1 MLVATLI
8 ALGVRMRL
16 KLLLVSATAESHG
29 FWLRQGCTRRRTAR
43 PPSAR
48 MLRTVDQAAVRRSF
62 ANSLSMAML
71 LPLAAEPVVERAVER
86 VRSGTSAAAAAA
98 AAGGGG
104 GGGKVARQ
112 LTSAE
117 APAVL
122 GYDDVNSFGNFFL
135 RNGERVA
142 VNYAKH
148 EQLAV
153 NVPYSKL
160 LAFWTGGARG
170 WGVRCAAPI
179 TKGHVVVE
187 VRGRCLTEAEYEQ
200 LADPSY
206 VVSFDD
212 KLLALKRA
220 AADDVMYLDL
230 REQGNMMRLIN
241 DCQEAPNLQL
251 MYWPELD
258 VARGVLPRR
267 AFLVAKH
274 DVPAGV
280 ELTWN
285 YGRHYE
291 RHWLAARNGTGS
303 GWSTANRGGG
313 TSTAAAVEAAARRK
327 IGRARR
333 RANRKRRRRR
343 RRARARSPRHVTS
356 WWRPRS
362 CYRGRRCVRAGG
374 ARRYDWLRRVH
385 AAAEPAELGATI
397 EELESAVRGWALG
410 DGWPAARDGWQAR
423 VEALQRGGATA
434 AADELAAVLRP
445 LLSALQPA
453 LAGERAEA
461 RPRRLRSRNRSQ
473 SRSRP
478 SPRRRRR
485 ASRSRRSRSSRRW
498 STTTATTTATARR
511 PIPSWS
517 RRSRRT
523 LAQRATTRARRRAR
537 RRGARRR
544 RHRGADGGRRAER
557 GLWRQA
563 AHEHAERDG
572 VPRVKRKGGGYILA
586 ENVEAGTFATAVEAA
601 VAYAKGERSAAPHG
615 PRRRRR
621 WAAWWRRGR
630 DGSRRRA
637 RSTRWLRARWFRSA
651 GSAG

>member
-1 MLVATLI
+1 M
-8 ALGVRMRL
+8 
-16 KLLLVSATAESHG
+16 
-29 FWLRQGCTRRRTAR
+29 
-43 PPSAR
+43 
-48 MLRTVDQAAVRRSF
+48 
-62 ANSLSMAML
+62 
-71 LPLAAEPVVERAVER
+71 
-86 VRSGTSAAAAAA
+86 
-98 AAGGGG
+98 
-104 GGGKVARQ
+104 
-112 LTSAE
+112 
-117 APAVL
+117 L

-303 GWSTANRGGG
+303 GWSTATHGGG
-313 TSTAAAVEAAARRK
+313 TSRGGGGGGGGAEEDWEGEAAGEPEEAP
-327 IGRARR
+327 AEE
-333 RANRKRRRRR
+333 A
-343 RRARARSPRHVTS
+343 RARALAEARDQLVAAEELLPWTAVRQS
-356 WWRPRS
+356 W
-362 CYRGRRCVRAGG
+362 G

-397 EELESAVRGWALG
+397 EELETAVRGWALG

-453 LAGERAEA
+453 LAGERAGGSPAAPPKPKSKPKPKPPKPAPTSSGESVATVEIVTSVVDDDGDDDGDGAAADAVVVEA
-461 RPRRLRSRNRSQ
+461 VETDSSSESDDEGATPR
-473 SRSRP
+473 
-478 SPRRRRR
+478 
-485 ASRSRRSRSSRRW
+485 
-498 STTTATTTATARR
+498 STAAAPAAAGTAA
-511 PIPSWS
+511 PMV
-517 RRSRRT
+517 
-523 LAQRATTRARRRAR
+523 
-537 RRGARRR
+537 G
-544 RHRGADGGRRAER
+544 
-557 GLWRQA
+557 
-563 AHEHAERDG
+563 G
-572 VPRVKRKGGGYILA
+572 VPSEAFGVKLLTSTRNVTGYRGVKRKGGGYILA

-601 VAYAKGERSAAPHG
+601 VAYAKGRAE
-615 PRRRRR
+615 
-621 WAAWWRRGR
+621 
-630 DGSRRRA
+630 RRA
-637 RSTRWLRARWFRSA
+637 ARPATATKVGSVVAAGTRWLSPSGEEHAVAAGEMVSFCRQRGLSEREMRRVRAGQAAHHKGWRCCADEGAPTSRPPPRRSA
-651 GSAG
+651 PPPPSPPPPPWPPAVAPPTSPR